1 MEKTLKFFKE
11 IAAGF
16 FILILLLKV
25 SDCLH
30 NATSSHIITTLYN
43 NAGFVGIII
52 CIFEF
57 LISCYNTIDAKLKE
71 KMKLKHHMVAR
82 NLREQIKRSILN
94 KSNKLSC
101 ATLGQLLIVFYN
113 DEEII
118 NLVINELKNRADSR
132 IELESIISYL
142 FLENEYD
149 NNFAQFFIENPN
161 YKSRF
166 QGISRNI
173 SSDFVDKIYSET
185 ESVTEKFTVN
195 DMLISLRHMCLPH
208 NYIEKDKFVVVCRTL
223 LDLISEKLK
232 KLDFENDGKNI
243 SIFLIC
249 IPLLQK
255 KISLA
260 KIHNEQ
266 LNKKIAKIFDSSW
279 TNKAIKKAYIKV
291 INSLQDD
298 AKSEYDCEE
307 IAYCASLISTYFD
320 KLLPHQKIKLYIAV
334 KNFNNSITSAYHNY
348 TDGKFILLLVCS
360 SIFSGI
366 KEQQDLFD
374 EAMSLAYLCASGTK
388 SLQSQITEELK

>member
-1 MEKTLKFFKE
+1 MKKSLKILKE
-11 IAAGF
+11 IAAGV
-16 FILILLLKV
+16 FILILLLKF
-25 SDCLH
+25 SDYLH
-30 NATSSHIITTLYN
+30 NATSSHIITVLYN

-57 LISCYNTIDAKLKE
+57 LISCYNAIDAKLKE
-71 KMKLKHHMVAR
+71 KMKLKYHMVAR

-94 KSNKLSC
+94 KPDKLSC
-101 ATLGQLLIVFYN
+101 ATLGQLLVVFYN
-113 DEEII
+113 DEEIMK
-118 NLVINELKNRADSR
+118 LVINELKNQSDSR
-132 IELESIISYL
+132 TELESIISYI

-149 NNFAQFFIENPN
+149 SNFAQFFIENPMD
-161 YKSRF
+161 KSKF
-166 QGISRNI
+166 ESISHII
-173 SSDFVDKIYSET
+173 SADFVDNIYNGT
-185 ESVTEKFTVN
+185 ESVTEKSSVN

-208 NYIEKDKFVVVCRTL
+208 NYIEKDKFIVVCRTI
-223 LDLISEKLK
+223 LDLICEKLE

-266 LNKKIAKIFDSSW
+266 LNKKIIRISNSSW
-279 TNKAIKKAYIKV
+279 TIKAIKKPYIKI

-320 KLLPHQKIKLYIAV
+320 KLLPHQKRKLYVAV
-334 KNFNNSITSAYHNY
+334 KNFNNNITSAYHNY
-348 TDGKFILLLVCS
+348 TDDKIILLLVCS

-366 KEQQDLFD
+366 KEQQDLLD

-388 SLQSQITEELK
+388 SLQSHITEEMK